1 MRRKGQRPIVEGGEE
16 GDGKNEREWCPRNWK
31 PWFTPRP
38 PLFFGVPP
46 RPPSHM
52 SLGPAP
58 YLVAIASLLAGA
70 SVVHALYKP
79 DLVRG
84 GNEKGE
90 DRERERED
98 DHDRERGRERERRG
112 RMIMIERER
121 ERERE

>member
-1 MRRKGQRPIVEGGEE
+1 MWKGERR
-16 GDGKNEREWCPRNWK
+16 GDGKTRESVAWRNWK
-31 PWFTPRP
+31 RWFTPRP

-90 DRERERED
+90 DREI
-98 DHDRERGRERERRG
+98 ERG
-112 RMIMIERER
+112 
-121 ERERE
+121 